1 MFVDPAATS
10 FSNEKMKIRILGLD
24 PGSRVTGFGIVE
36 FDGGAVSYL
45 RHGAFN
51 LFSENPDFTQ
61 RLALLGQE
69 LRKILIEYRPQHVAI
84 ERVFLGRN
92 ADSAFKL
99 GHARGVAVYE
109 STLMGCEFHEYASR
123 EVKKG
128 VTGNGAAEKA
138 EVMAVVHRLLKVP
151 KGTGFE
157 KSYDASDALALAY
170 FHCQK
175 LQLQNLIR
183 RSVQI

>member
-1 MFVDPAATS
+1 M
-10 FSNEKMKIRILGLD
+10 NLRILGLD
-24 PGSRVTGFGIVE
+24 PGSRVTGYGIIE
-36 FDGGAVSYL
+36 FNGREARYL
-45 RHGAFN
+45 KHGALN
-51 LFSENPDFTQ
+51 IFSQNAEFSQ
-61 RLALLGQE
+61 RLVLLGRG
-69 LRKILIEYRPQHVAI
+69 LRQILEEYRPQHVAI

-109 STLMGCEFHEYASR
+109 STLMGCEVHEYATR

-128 VTGNGAAEKA
+128 VTGNGAAEKS
-138 EVMAVVHRLLKVP
+138 EVMSVLYRLLNISLQSNP
-151 KGTGFE
+151 SGNQSESF
-157 KSYDASDALALAY
+157 DASDALALAY
-170 FHCQK
+170 FHTQK

>member
-1 MFVDPAATS
+1 M
-10 FSNEKMKIRILGLD
+10 RILGLD
-24 PGSRVTGFGIVE
+24 PGSRVTGFGIVD
-36 FDGGAVSYL
+36 FDGRDVSYVQ
-45 RHGAFN
+45 HGALN
-51 LFSENPDFTQ
+51 LFSQNSDFVQ

-69 LRKILIEYRPQHVAI
+69 LRKIVTEYRPQHVAI

-99 GHARGVAVYE
+99 GHARGVVVYE
-109 STLMGCEFHEYASR
+109 SALMGCEFHEYAAR

-128 VTGNGAAEKA
+128 VTGNGAAEKT
-138 EVMAVVHRLLKVP
+138 EVMAVVHRLLRIPQRQVQ
-151 KGTGFE
+151 E

-170 FHCQK
+170 FHSQK